1 MVISRRQFL
10 LGASASA
17 AALIGAGAIAN
28 YEVIRRLWSSVPVL
42 LYHKVGGDADNLT
55 VSTER
60 FTKDMQYLA
69 EHGYNTLSLD
79 DVRRRLTDQDAKMP
93 NKPVL
98 ITFDD
103 GYLDNYTNAFP
114 ILEKYNLK
122 ASFYIITGMI
132 GQPNRVTAAQI
143 KEMDAAGMGIG
154 SHTVTHS
161 SLGDLQPE
169 QVITELSESKTMLEQ
184 LLGKSIE
191 FIAYPCGSYHQDTL
205 QMVHN
210 TGYQGG
216 FSVRQGNAMFIDKLA
231 IRRIPIFKYDKSLA
245 YIMMRKG
252 FMKNLIG

>member
-1 MVISRRQFL
+1 M
-10 LGASASA
+10 LGAGVSVA
-17 AALIGAGAIAN
+17 AVIGAGAILN
-28 YEVIRRLWSSVPVL
+28 YEVIRHLVRSVPIL
-42 LYHKVGGDADNLT
+42 LYHKVGNDADSLT

-60 FTKDMQYLA
+60 FANDMEYLA
-69 EHGYNTLSLD
+69 QNGYNTLSLA
-79 DVRRRLTDQDAKMP
+79 DVRRRLNNEEANMP
-93 NKPVL
+93 HKPVL

-161 SLGDLQPE
+161 ALGELGPE
-169 QVITELSESKTMLEQ
+169 AVMTELSQSKATLEQ
-184 LLGKSIE
+184 MLGKNID

-205 QMVHN
+205 QMVRKV
-210 TGYQGG
+210 GYRGG
-216 FSVRQGNAMFIDKLA
+216 FSVRQGNAMFTDTLA
-231 IRRIPIFKYDKSLA
+231 IRRIPVFKYDRSIS
-245 YIMMRKG
+245 YIMMKKG
-252 FMKNLIG
+252 LLTHITG